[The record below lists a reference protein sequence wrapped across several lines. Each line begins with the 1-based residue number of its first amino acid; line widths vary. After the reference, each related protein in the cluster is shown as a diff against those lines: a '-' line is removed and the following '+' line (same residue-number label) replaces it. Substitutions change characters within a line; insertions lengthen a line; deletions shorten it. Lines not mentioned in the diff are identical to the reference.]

1 MKRDGKVEKEP
12 EDKKRC
18 GGGAIFFFFTD
29 QRGVED
35 GRKTGYLM

>member
-18 GGGAIFFFFTD
+18 GGGAIFFFL
-29 QRGVED
+29 QIREVLKME
-35 GRKTGYLM
+35 GRRDI